1 MSKEFKIGL
10 IVTTAIFMLY
20 WGANFLSGNNVFNPQ
35 VEYFVKYKNLDGLK
49 SSDDVRYEGAK
60 IGMVSDIFFNQYATD
75 GYCWVVKYSITR
87 EGVELKDSTVAEV
100 SSADLLGTMVLDLKH
115 INIGSKILNPSDTLI
130 GVMSESLSD
139 VVQGQIAPLKAKTD
153 DLLKELNTLVVSFQ
167 TILDSNTQV
176 NLKNSFAAIPKAIRS
191 IAHATESMDTIVDE
205 LKRARIA
212 NIINNVSSITNNLK
226 NNNATITSLISNLDN
241 ITDSLAKANVKGTID
256 RVNSVLTETTIIME
270 GINKGE
276 GTVGMLLNDKQLY
289 ENIVLATADLDFLL
303 MDLKQNPS
311 RYLNVSM
318 FGFGSKKDTPPAA
331 RDSAEYNQ
339 FFKNALIKAGLTE
352 NKNKRTE
359 ELFNE
364 LSDSCE
370 IGCDSVKLKTI
381 LKKYSKL

>member
-10 IVTTAIFMLY
+10 IVTSAIFMLY
-20 WGANFLSGNNVFNPQ
+20 WGANFLSGNNIFNPQ

-60 IGMVSDIFFNQYATD
+60 IGMVSDIVFNQYAID

-87 EGVELKDSTVAEV
+87 LGVELKDSTVAEV
-100 SSADLLGTMVLDLKH
+100 SSADLLGTMVLDLKY
-115 INIGSKILNPSDTLI
+115 INIGSKSLNPADTLI

-212 NIINNVSSITNNLK
+212 NIINNVASITNNLK

-256 RVNSVLTETTIIME
+256 RVNNVLTETTTIME

-289 ENIVLATADLDFLL
+289 ENIILATADLDFLL
-303 MDLKQNPS
+303 MDLKQNPG

-318 FGFGSKKDTPPAA
+318 FSFGSKRKKDPTP

-352 NKNKRTE
+352 NKNKRTQ